1 MATASALLVIAA
13 CPSAALAQLQ
23 RRHEKPA
30 PAPLELLKSAAE
42 PRPGQ
47 VRLSVALL
55 RTSALE
61 YAQALARDTGSGS
74 FSWTQWLQEGQET
87 GKLKAMTHP
96 LRMETYPG
104 EPLVAGLQKSYR
116 FIRQKEAARLW
127 DEITVLNRPQLE
139 PEIWNQMLQGLG
151 EFTIDPSA
159 SGTLTLDDAR
169 SAGELE
175 LEFTYSPDPATRP
188 SETWAHPFFV
198 TPRVFF
204 RPWKSRTL
212 SRVPLRGPF
221 VIAAQMEAPGDG
233 QLNTGDV
240 LLLVGAIVM
249 APDLEAKAVSPA
261 KPKPKPSTG
270 TGTGTVQTWTLDV
283 PQEEYQSWLLKRL
296 SPEGDP
302 QMMQKWL
309 DRAAAGNQSQPVAP
323 SVELLST
330 SSILVTPDLNPRVSG
345 PHQVSVESRLQWL
358 DPTGFEP
365 SSNRT
370 IFRPCVSEEGTY
382 SLCHSLEL
390 AFRADALKEGCLASL
405 TLAQPSQPARW
416 KRWKHA
422 MEGREDDAG
431 NLELAEANYL
441 EREGRTLETF
451 FNWTPGKTL
460 LTSAVLRRGRAQV
473 TFTRYVEDERRPQPP
488 PPPVRPKDSFVPT
501 PVMDRPTPLNFTVWR
516 IETPL
521 HWMHRELSVNPHQPR
536 EVADKLI
543 KALSEGQARLSTLT
557 SHTVVTGQNS
567 LWQAAEPVTFYGG
580 SGAYAV
586 PHRRGIYFNMRTV
599 ELKMVG
605 ETAEIWPDI
614 AVNADRVW
622 AQLRL
627 ESSGAPAWRH
637 WGIWQPGVQGT
648 NGTNSGVNRPQFL
661 SSDLEISDEFI
672 LSQPQ
677 VVAVETIRDAAKPGG
692 PAEALR
698 WCVVRVTAEQMI
710 PHVKSKREPD
720 QVSCVAVVV
729 PLPASVE
736 VPLGDENRELA
747 RRLLEEA
754 ANGERPVLEMA
765 AVFHPA
771 ATKTRAK
778 LNTGVEWHYTNGRPP
793 NPADRTMASVN
804 APAALPPGTVFK
816 GVVFFPRRVVGTQ
829 INFEEYDWTLKRD
842 GAPPQVVTDTFS
854 EVRYKFPLEDSD
866 SGERTTIS
874 VERPIFRVLNAEGP
888 SPAPGRPM
896 VKRLDQDQAVVLRV
910 GP

>member
-13 CPSAALAQLQ
+13 CPSAALGQLQ
-23 RRHEKPA
+23 RRHEKSA
-30 PAPLELLKSAAE
+30 PAPLELLKSDAE
-42 PRPGQ
+42 PGPGQ

-61 YAQALARDTGSGS
+61 YARALSQDTGSGS
-74 FSWTQWLQEGQET
+74 FSWTQWLQEGQQA

-96 LRMETYPG
+96 MRMENAPG
-104 EPLVAGLQKSYR
+104 KPLVAGLQKSYR

-127 DEITVLNRPQLE
+127 DEITEVNRAQLE

-151 EFTIDPSA
+151 EFTIDPHA

-175 LEFTYSPDPATRP
+175 LEFTYSPDPTTRP
-188 SETWAHPFFV
+188 SQTWAHPFFG

-204 RPWKSRTL
+204 RPWRSRTL

-221 VIAAQMEAPGDG
+221 VIAAQMEAPADG

-261 KPKPKPSTG
+261 KPKPR

-330 SSILVTPDLNPRVSG
+330 SSILVTPDLDPRVSG
-345 PHQVSVESRLQWL
+345 PHRVSVESRLQWL

-370 IFRPCVSEEGTY
+370 IFRPCVSEEDTY
-382 SLCHSLEL
+382 SLCHSVEL
-390 AFRADALKEGCLASL
+390 SFRRDALKDGCLASL

-441 EREGRTLETF
+441 DREGRTLETF

-488 PPPVRPKDSFVPT
+488 PAPVRPKDSLVPS

-516 IETPL
+516 IDTPL

-536 EVADKLI
+536 ELADKLI

-557 SHTVVTGQNS
+557 SHTVVTGES
-567 LWQAAEPVTFYGG
+567 SHWQAAEPVTFYGG
-580 SGAYAV
+580 YAANTAL
-586 PHRRGIYFNMRTV
+586 HRQGIYFNMRTV

-605 ETAEIWPDI
+605 ETDQISPEIAI
-614 AVNADRVW
+614 QADRVW
-622 AQLRL
+622 AQLKL

-648 NGTNSGVNRPQFL
+648 NGTNSGVNQPQFL
-661 SSDLEISDEFI
+661 SSELEIFGEFI

-698 WCVVRVTAEQMI
+698 WCVVRVTAEQMV

-720 QVSCVAVVV
+720 QVSCLAVVV

-754 ANGERPVLEMA
+754 ANGERPVIEMVA
-765 AVFHPA
+765 LHHPA
-771 ATKTRAK
+771 RVKPRVS
-778 LNTGVEWHYTNGRPP
+778 LNTGSEYHYTNGRPQGR
-793 NPADRTMASVN
+793 DEGDEASVR
-804 APAALPPGTVFK
+804 AGPVLPPGTVFN
-816 GVVFFPRRVVGTQ
+816 GHVDFEHRLVGTQ
-829 INFEEYDWTLKRD
+829 ISFTEDDWTLTRD

-854 EVRYKFPLEDSD
+854 DVRYKFPREESD
-866 SGERTTIS
+866 SGGRTTIS

-888 SPAPGRPM
+888 RPKPGQPRVM
-896 VKRLDQDQAVVLRV
+896 RLDEDQAVVLRV